1 MKKEEF
7 LEKQITEL
15 LKNGSDKQDLEKILI
30 ELKKIMSKIDDKS
43 PEDTIAELTDEIKIK
58 SQMFLDSKN
67 PDNQSIITALSTCI
81 YLPSLNGEYKL
92 KFIGGK
98 TSDGL
103 DVNKETLFDIASITK
118 MYTLLLTFKLED
130 LGIIKLTDRISDL
143 DSRFKGLEDFTI
155 EDIILLCGELYTNGN
170 PKEGKTKEEA
180 EKILETIYLKSNDR
194 TRNTYTDLGAIVLS
208 KTLETVLSKYLN
220 KPVTFDEIMNEFLLK
235 PFGLNETKFNPKNYN
250 LAGNGN
256 NLGLVHD
263 PKARALG
270 GNVGSAGIFTNSDD
284 LAKIARHMYIVN
296 YCNFDVLKNL
306 VSKNNLDR
314 MGTITFPNSQ
324 QSNKGLFGAYQKHPD
339 RENKWLNP
347 LAYAD
352 KTFTFQGFTGS
363 VATFDPTNKIHNSI
377 LVGAIEDGA
386 PKKDAAFMEAFH
398 LYQQC
403 IISKTLE
410 LLVIKRYYEMINEKK
425 DIDQTHKI

>member
-1 MKKEEF
+1 MRKDEF
-7 LEKQITEL
+7 LEQQIKRL
-15 LKNGSDKQDLEKILI
+15 LETGSDKQDLEQILD
-30 ELKKIMSKIDDKS
+30 ELKQIIEKIDDRS
-43 PEDTIAELTDEIKIK
+43 PEETIKELTDEIKVK
-58 SQMFLDSKN
+58 SEMFLDSKN
-67 PDNQSIITALSTCI
+67 QNNQSIITALSTCI
-81 YLPSLNGEYKL
+81 YLPSLTGEYKL

-98 TSDGL
+98 TSDEL
-103 DVNKETLFDIASITK
+103 DVNEHTLFDVASITK
-118 MYTLLLTFKLED
+118 MYTLLLTFKLQD
-130 LGIIKLTDRISDL
+130 LGIIKLTDKISQL
-143 DSRFKGLEDFTI
+143 DSRFSGLEDFTI
-155 EDIILLCGELYTNGN
+155 EDLILLCGELYTKGS

-180 EKILETIYLKSNDR
+180 EQILKTVYLKSNDR
-194 TRNTYTDLGAIVLS
+194 TKNTYTDLGAIVLS

-220 KPVTFDEIMNEFLLK
+220 RQVTFDEIMEEFLLK
-235 PFGLNETKFNPKNYN
+235 PFELKETKFNPDNHN

-256 NLGLVHD
+256 TLGLVHD

-377 LVGAIEDGA
+377 LVGAIKDGE
-386 PKKDAAFMEAFH
+386 PKKDALFMEAFH
-398 LYQQC
+398 IYQQC
-403 IISKTLE
+403 IVGKTLE
-410 LLVIKRYYEMINEKK
+410 LLVVKKYYELVNEKK
-425 DIDQTHKI
+425 DINQTHKI

>member
-1 MKKEEF
+1 MRKDEF
-7 LEKQITEL
+7 LEQQIKRL
-15 LKNGSDKQDLEKILI
+15 LETGSDKQDLEQILD
-30 ELKKIMSKIDDKS
+30 ELKPIMKKIDDRS
-43 PEDTIAELTDEIKIK
+43 PEETIKELTDEIKVK
-58 SQMFLDSKN
+58 SEMFLDSKN
-67 PDNQSIITALSTCI
+67 QNNQSIITALSTCI
-81 YLPSLNGEYKL
+81 YLPSLTGEYKL

-98 TSDGL
+98 TSDEL
-103 DVNKETLFDIASITK
+103 DVNEHTLFDVASSTK
-118 MYTLLLTFKLED
+118 MYTLLLTFKLQD
-130 LGIIKLTDRISDL
+130 LGIIKLTDKISQL
-143 DSRFKGLEDFTI
+143 DSRFSGLEDFTI
-155 EDIILLCGELYTNGN
+155 EDLILLCGELYTKGN

-180 EKILETIYLKSNDR
+180 EQILETIYLKSNDR
-194 TRNTYTDLGAIVLS
+194 TKNTYTDLGAIVLS

-220 KPVTFDEIMNEFLLK
+220 KRVTFDEIMEEYLFK
-235 PFGLNETKFNPKNYN
+235 PFSLTQTKFNPDNYN

-256 NLGLVHD
+256 TLGLVHD
-263 PKARALG
+263 PKSRALG

-284 LAKIARHMYIVN
+284 LAKLAKHMYTVN
-296 YCNFDVLKNL
+296 YCNYDAIKNL
-306 VSKNNLDR
+306 VSKKNLDR
-314 MGTITFPNSQ
+314 MGTITFPDSP

-377 LVGAIEDGA
+377 LVGAIKDGE
-386 PKKDAAFMEAFH
+386 PKKDAAFMETFH

>member
-15 LKNGSDKQDLEKILI
+15 LRNGSDKQDLEKILI
-30 ELKKIMSKIDDKS
+30 ELKKIMSKIDYKS
-43 PEDTIAELTDEIKIK
+43 PEETIAELTDEIKIK

-103 DVNKETLFDIASITK
+103 DVNEETLFDIASITK

-170 PKEGKTKEEA
+170 PKEGKTKEEV

-194 TRNTYTDLGAIVLS
+194 TKNTYTDLGAIVLS

-220 KPVTFDEIMNEFLLK
+220 KPVTFDEIMNDFLLK
-235 PFGLNETKFNPKNYN
+235 PFGLNETKFNPENYN

-270 GNVGSAGIFTNSDD
+270 GDVGSAGIFTNSDD
-284 LAKIARHMYIVN
+284 LAKLAKKMFIVD
-296 YCNFDVLKNL
+296 YCNYDVIKNL
-306 VSKNNLDR
+306 VSKQNLDK
-314 MGTITFPNSQ
+314 MGTVTFPDSPQN
-324 QSNKGLFGAYQKHPD
+324 NKGLLGGYQKNSD
-339 RENKWLNP
+339 REKKWLDP

-352 KTFTFQGFTGS
+352 KTFTFQGFTGA
-363 VATFDPTNKIHNSI
+363 VATFDPTNKIHNSV

-386 PKKDAAFMEAFH
+386 PKKDALFLETFRI
-398 LYQQC
+398 YQQF
-403 IISKTLE
+403 IVSKTLE
-410 LLVIKRYYEMINEKK
+410 LLIVKRYYELINAKE
-425 DIDQTHKI
+425 DLDTTYKI